1 MKDDT
6 QELTLFDNYD
16 LSEKI
21 WYVQGEDVGLKGGYI
36 FYYEKK
42 GKRISQ
48 FHMSTGENLL
58 ISILNS
64 ISIRKK
70 ERDNIEKPCMFF
82 LDEVELA
89 LHPSSLKK
97 LMTLLTQVSDEYNY
111 AIYFSTH
118 SIELIRGIKPEN
130 IFYIERHSDNSLE
143 VLNPCYPAYATK
155 FLYDHSGYDRI
166 ILVEDDLAKEIIRRI
181 LKKESMMN
189 NKLVHVLPCG
199 GWNNVLDLAD
209 DVIRNNLLGKRA
221 SICIILDGDIKDQAD
236 KYRKKIHNSI
246 PTNYLPIK
254 SLEKYLRSK
263 LVLSVD
269 HKLYRH
275 LTDYIFQQKSLAEII
290 DEYKRISRYDWEKDS
305 NGKTFYSL
313 LNDELQKRN
322 KDRAELIET
331 IVDYLFDQH
340 SPELISIIAFLHNQL
355 D

>member
-1 MKDDT
+1 
-6 QELTLFDNYD
+6 
-16 LSEKI
+16 
-21 WYVQGEDVGLKGGYI
+21 
-36 FYYEKK
+36 
-42 GKRISQ
+42 
-48 FHMSTGENLL
+48 
-58 ISILNS
+58 
-64 ISIRKK
+64 
-70 ERDNIEKPCMFF
+70 
-82 LDEVELA
+82 
-89 LHPSSLKK
+89 
-97 LMTLLTQVSDEYNY
+97 
-111 AIYFSTH
+111 
-118 SIELIRGIKPEN
+118 
-130 IFYIERHSDNSLE
+130 
-143 VLNPCYPAYATK
+143 
-155 FLYDHSGYDRI
+155 
-166 ILVEDDLAKEIIRRI
+166 
-181 LKKESMMN
+181 MN

-331 IVDYLFDQH
+331 IVDYL
-340 SPELISIIAFLHNQL
+340 ISIVPN
-355 D
+355 

>member
-1 MKDDT
+1 MCSK
-6 QELTLFDNYD
+6 
-16 LSEKI
+16 
-21 WYVQGEDVGLKGGYI
+21 
-36 FYYEKK
+36 
-42 GKRISQ
+42 
-48 FHMSTGENLL
+48 
-58 ISILNS
+58 
-64 ISIRKK
+64 
-70 ERDNIEKPCMFF
+70 
-82 LDEVELA
+82 
-89 LHPSSLKK
+89 
-97 LMTLLTQVSDEYNY
+97 
-111 AIYFSTH
+111 
-118 SIELIRGIKPEN
+118 
-130 IFYIERHSDNSLE
+130 
-143 VLNPCYPAYATK
+143 VLNG
-155 FLYDHSGYDRI
+155 HI
-166 ILVEDDLAKEIIRRI
+166 ILTDTSITTILAPE
-181 LKKESMMN
+181 MTYTP
-189 NKLVHVLPCG
+189 LPCG